1 MAVVVRPVF
10 EIRSRPGVGIPEERF
25 WIQNSINEETIVSWY
40 VDKDGSVSN
49 IKVVDEQQAQRA
61 LVAEGLTLPAEVREK
76 IAAANG
82 SKSG

>member
-1 MAVVVRPVF
+1 MAVIVRPVL
-10 EIRSRPGVGIPEERF
+10 EIHSRPGIGVPGTRF
-25 WIQNSINEETIVSWY
+25 WIQDVLSGKIVVSWY
-40 VDKDGSVSN
+40 VEVSD
-49 IKVVDEQQAQRA
+49 IKISDEQQAQRA